1 MKKFSFILR
10 VISSA
15 LVILLALVFTVLEVT
30 LLVTLDFALYEN
42 GLLAF
47 VQLFLKLLIAMAAG
61 ALGLLSLIKR
71 ARPFLKESIG
81 LLVSSAV
88 MLPFISNGFGIY
100 ITAVCALF
108 MLSQLLFAKTHNS
121 IGTFNAAG

>member
-47 VQLFLKLLIAMAAG
+47 VQLFLKLLIAATAG
-61 ALGLLSLIKR
+61 ALGVLSLLKPMR
-71 ARPFLKESIG
+71 AFLSESIC
-81 LLVSSAV
+81 LLAASAV
-88 MLPFISNGFGIY
+88 MIPFMINSIGIY
-100 ITAVCALF
+100 VTAVSALF
-108 MLSQLLFAKTHNS
+108 MLSQLLSFK
-121 IGTFNAAG
+121 IQK

>member
-1 MKKFSFILR
+1 MKRFNLALR
-10 VISSA
+10 MISGA
-15 LVILLALVFTVLEVT
+15 LVALVALIFAVIEAA
-30 LLVTLDFALYEN
+30 LLVTLDFNLYEN
-42 GLLAF
+42 EFFALL
-47 VQLFLKLLIAMAAG
+47 QLFLKLLIAMAAG

-108 MLSQLLFAKTHNS
+108 MLSQLLFAKTHN
-121 IGTFNAAG
+121 ILITERRW